1 MIETERVIETADEI
15 IRHLLS
21 NMNMITEW
29 LIVFKENSNTIN
41 D

>member
-15 IRHLLS
+15 IRHLLT